1 MTKNRLLTRLG
12 KRSAFSLSHTI
23 LLLLVALTALVFGA
37 FYAVGF
43 DTPYVEDVTMV
54 DPLLTDLLLGFV
66 DVLLLVTVVVCGIS
80 LYREWRSRKS
90 EAVATSG
97 IAAKKIVMGVFA
109 MGVLIM
115 MLTFLLGSEE
125 AVMVNGEAYT
135 DSFWLKLTDMF
146 INTAM
151 VLILI
156 AIAVAVYGGLG
167 LNRRKKHEKV

>member
-1 MTKNRLLTRLG
+1 
-12 KRSAFSLSHTI
+12 
-23 LLLLVALTALVFGA
+23 
-37 FYAVGF
+37 
-43 DTPYVEDVTMV
+43 
-54 DPLLTDLLLGFV
+54 
-66 DVLLLVTVVVCGIS
+66 
-80 LYREWRSRKS
+80 
-90 EAVATSG
+90 
-97 IAAKKIVMGVFA
+97 MGVSA

-151 VLILI
+151 VLILV